1 MTMFKPY
8 VIEQLGW
15 YVYAL
20 RDPRSKQ
27 IFYIGKGMGNRVFA
41 HAQAANAEDFTT
53 SEKIETIRSIISE
66 KLNVEAFIV
75 QHGIPTE
82 IQAYAIE
89 CALLDFSIFVLPKT
103 TIKNL
108 AGGHHGDRL
117 GLMST
122 EAVMSLYNPP
132 KAPQITEPTLL
143 IRIPQLWTPRMVPE
157 DLYEATH
164 GWWVVGP
171 RREKANYAF
180 SVNRGVIRGVYRIN
194 TNNNNDGRINGWRLR
209 RKGDRGWKHEAEKP
223 RWGFD
228 SVPAPEMHE
237 FLNTSV
243 RHLFEAGAANPVKY
257 INC

>member
-27 IFYIGKGMGNRVFA
+27 IFYIGKGKGNRVFA
-41 HAQAANAEDFTT
+41 HAQAANEDDFTA
-53 SEKIETIRSIISE
+53 SEKIETIRSIISA
-66 KLNVEAFIV
+66 KLDVEAFIV
-75 QHGIPTE
+75 QHAIPTE
-82 IQAYAIE
+82 SQAYAIE
-89 CALLDFSIFVLPKT
+89 CALLDYS
-103 TIKNL
+103 NL
-108 AGGHHGDRL
+108 ILHDTKLTNLVSGHHSDQL
-117 GLMST
+117 GLMS
-122 EAVMSLYNPP
+122 VDNIMSLYDAP
-132 KAPQITEPTLL
+132 KAPQITEPTML
-143 IRIPQLWTPRMVPE
+143 IRIPLLWTPRMVAE

-171 RREKANYAF
+171 RREKAKYAF
-180 SVNRGVIRGVYRIN
+180 SINRGVIRGVYRIN

-243 RHLFEAGAANPVKY
+243 SHLFKAGAANPVQY

>member
-1 MTMFKPY
+1 MTKFKPF
-8 VIEQLGW
+8 VIERLGW

-41 HAQAANAEDFTT
+41 HAQATAADEFTT
-53 SEKIETIRSIISE
+53 SEKIETIRSIISA
-66 KLNVEAFIV
+66 KLEVEAFIV
-75 QHGIPTE
+75 QHGIPSE
-82 IQAYAIE
+82 VQAYAIE
-89 CALLDFSIFVLPKT
+89 CALLDFSNFVLPGA

-108 AGGHHGDRL
+108 VAGHHSGKF

-122 EAVMSLYNPP
+122 EAVMSLYDPP

-143 IRIPQLWTPRMVPE
+143 IRIPQLWTPRMVAE
-157 DLYEATH
+157 DLYEATR
-164 GWWVVGP
+164 GWWKIGP
-171 RREKANYAF
+171 RREKAKYVF
-180 SVNRGVIRGVYRIN
+180 SVNRGVIRGVYRVN
-194 TNNNNDGRINGWRLR
+194 TNGWRQR
-209 RKGDRGWKHEAEKP
+209 RQGDRDYLHDADKKS

-228 SVPAPEMHE
+228 GVPATEMSE

-243 RHLFEAGAANPVKY
+243 RHLYKAGEASPVKY

>member
-1 MTMFKPY
+1 MTKFKPY

-20 RDPRSKQ
+20 RDPRNKQ

-41 HAQAANAEDFTT
+41 HAKAANTEKFTP
-53 SEKIETIRSIISE
+53 SEKIETIRSIISAKE
-66 KLNVEAFIV
+66 KVGAFIV

-89 CALLDFSIFVLPKT
+89 CALLDFTTFVLPKT
-103 TIKNL
+103 TLKNL
-108 AGGHHGDRL
+108 VAGHHAGKF

-122 EAVMSLYNPP
+122 EAVMSLYDPP
-132 KAPQITEPTLL
+132 KAPRIAEPTLL
-143 IRIPQLWTPRMVPE
+143 IRIPQLWTPRMVDE

-164 GWWVVGP
+164 GWWIVGP

-194 TNNNNDGRINGWRLR
+194 TKNNTDGRINGWREW
-209 RKGDRGWKHEAEKP
+209 RKGDRGYDPDKKP

-228 SVPAPEMHE
+228 GVHAPEMSE

-243 RHLFEAGAANPVKY
+243 RHLFKAGEANPVKY